1 MQKILFDTHST
12 RGGPGD
18 RTSSPE
24 RVVIVESS
32 RPTFELA
39 VTEVVLQGGMG
50 KYKKR
55 ARSDVQTPQLTPH
68 SALILQELANP
79 FPLQVTDPSGL
90 SLRCKEYVNLR
101 R

>member
-1 MQKILFDTHST
+1 MQKILSDTHST

-39 VTEVVLQGGMG
+39 VAEVVLPRGMG
-50 KYKKR
+50 KY
-55 ARSDVQTPQLTPH
+55 QLK
-68 SALILQELANP
+68 SQI
-79 FPLQVTDPSGL
+79 
-90 SLRCKEYVNLR
+90 
-101 R
+101 